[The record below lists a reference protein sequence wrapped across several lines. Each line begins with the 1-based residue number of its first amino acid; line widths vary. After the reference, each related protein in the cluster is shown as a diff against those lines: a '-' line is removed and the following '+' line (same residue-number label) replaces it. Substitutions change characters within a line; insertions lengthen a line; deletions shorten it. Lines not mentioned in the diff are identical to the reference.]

1 MQIEKEIV
9 SLNSEMK
16 ISIDSEIKGITDSK
30 IKETIDLEVVEVVKE
45 PEVTKQVS
53 WLSIC

>member
-9 SLNSEMK
+9 SINSEMK
-16 ISIDSEIKGITDSK
+16 VSIDSKIKEIVDSK
-30 IKETIDLEVVEVVKE
+30 IKETIDLEVVEKE

-53 WLSIC
+53 WLSLC